1 MSRIRSMTRWWKSST
16 SATFA
21 GELALILTLGACG
34 ESDGK
39 GGCGANLT
47 GPGCSPTPTSPV
59 RTMVTLGSC
68 TNVAVNG
75 LCRLPSFTTSQKG
88 DLEITVD
95 WTFPED
101 SIQVLVSS
109 GTCTLEQINGDR
121 CTYVASTPASTVP
134 KPRVVTVKGVAPGTY
149 QPWVGN
155 RGPKTETVSIQ
166 ISWVG

>member
-1 MSRIRSMTRWWKSST
+1 MTGDLRYAARSLRKTLGWWKSST
-16 SATFA
+16 SATFP

-68 TNVAVNG
+68 T
-75 LCRLPSFTTSQKG
+75 
-88 DLEITVD
+88 
-95 WTFPED
+95 
-101 SIQVLVSS
+101 
-109 GTCTLEQINGDR
+109 
-121 CTYVASTPASTVP
+121 TVP
-134 KPRVVTVKGVAPGTY
+134 KPRVVTVKGVASGTY